1 MSRVTKNRSF
11 WWFVLA
17 CIFLFPAVAVSF
29 TVILW
34 LQMSPAEQEFIL
46 GLIERHSIFIFGA
59 GVLLVTVVGFAID
72 WVSWFNILP
81 IHRIAE
87 ETGIIHGVN
96 PGHRIRLKGS
106 RDVVRLAAVINHAA
120 DRFEELHRSVEE
132 RVKACRADTEDD
144 KNILST
150 VIAELP
156 EGVLACNADGRITL
170 YNERARQLWRDPEGD
185 PAAHPEPPIGGFV
198 GLGRSVFG
206 IIDKDLIQH
215 ALDEVFEKVRSG
227 RPDITSAFVV
237 LGRNQRLLRVVTLP
251 ILSLLRELSG
261 FVLIFMDISGQL
273 ETVQRLESLV
283 QSMAHGLRGALA
295 SIRSAVEVILDYPGL
310 SAEKLEQFQRIIHR
324 EALTAGSLLEQAA
337 AEYARTAPSGGP
349 LARMRVRDM
358 VEIVRRKAAER
369 SGITLEAEP
378 AEDHLWVR
386 VDSYALTLGLAFL
399 LERLKAEL
407 GRDAFRCEAQ
417 IRERFIGLDFVWT
430 GPPVRV
436 ETLRQWEAQPATIE
450 GHSPTLRDLLTRHK
464 AELWSQTRDEGSTSY
479 LKILLPAM
487 EPVAPAAFKR
497 STILPTARPVYFDF
511 DLFGQPGQTP
521 EFDDRLLTE
530 LACTVF
536 DTETTGLDPRGGD
549 EIVSIGAVRIVNG
562 RLLRDECYEQLVN
575 PRRSLPWES
584 IRIHGIQPEMLMD
597 QPDILQALRRFHRF
611 AEGTILVAHNAAF
624 DMRLLQLKEEA
635 AGIRFGNPVLDTML
649 LSAVLHPAQEA
660 HHIEAIAE
668 RLGIAVIG
676 RHTALG
682 DAMATA
688 EIFLKMVALLAEMGI
703 RTFKQACTASQKTYH
718 ARLKY

>member
-46 GLIERHSIFIFGA
+46 GLIGRHSIFIFGA

-72 WVSWFNILP
+72 WYWFNILP

-156 EGVLACNADGRITL
+156 EGVLVCNADGRITL

-237 LGRNQRLLRVVTLP
+237 LGRNQRLLRVMTLP
-251 ILSLLRELSG
+251 TLSLLRELSG

-273 ETVQRLESLV
+273 ETF
-283 QSMAHGLRGALA
+283 
-295 SIRSAVEVILDYPGL
+295 SA
-310 SAEKLEQFQRIIHR
+310 
-324 EALTAGSLLEQAA
+324 
-337 AEYARTAPSGGP
+337 
-349 LARMRVRDM
+349 
-358 VEIVRRKAAER
+358 
-369 SGITLEAEP
+369 
-378 AEDHLWVR
+378 
-386 VDSYALTLGLAFL
+386 
-399 LERLKAEL
+399 
-407 GRDAFRCEAQ
+407 
-417 IRERFIGLDFVWT
+417 
-430 GPPVRV
+430 
-436 ETLRQWEAQPATIE
+436 
-450 GHSPTLRDLLTRHK
+450 
-464 AELWSQTRDEGSTSY
+464 WSHCS
-479 LKILLPAM
+479 
-487 EPVAPAAFKR
+487 
-497 STILPTARPVYFDF
+497 
-511 DLFGQPGQTP
+511 
-521 EFDDRLLTE
+521 
-530 LACTVF
+530 
-536 DTETTGLDPRGGD
+536 
-549 EIVSIGAVRIVNG
+549 
-562 RLLRDECYEQLVN
+562 
-575 PRRSLPWES
+575 
-584 IRIHGIQPEMLMD
+584 IHGP
-597 QPDILQALRRFHRF
+597 R
-611 AEGTILVAHNAAF
+611 VA
-624 DMRLLQLKEEA
+624 
-635 AGIRFGNPVLDTML
+635 
-649 LSAVLHPAQEA
+649 
-660 HHIEAIAE
+660 
-668 RLGIAVIG
+668 G
-676 RHTALG
+676 RW
-682 DAMATA
+682 
-688 EIFLKMVALLAEMGI
+688 
-703 RTFKQACTASQKTYH
+703 RASDRPSK
-718 ARLKY
+718 